1 MEILGSFLQ
10 GDTAILVFILIC
22 FVALMVM
29 FYKVARGLDEV
40 SKALDSQQDEEMK
53 VIAVQVREN
62 LALLVRYQR
71 EANKA
76 LEALVASGAGGGAQ
90 ASEPKTTPPES
101 EAAPI
106 FRQPQQAVPKRAVA
120 AAAAGLAAGAAA
132 GVAMAGLAAK
142 PGGEEAP
149 DEDVSFDLE
158 AGLIESEA
166 AVLDS
171 DAFEED
177 LDDFQVAPEPVE
189 AEEPLTAA
197 LLGAEK
203 DEHSFISLAED
214 SADDELD
221 LSDLMDIED
230 ESFGAPKALHE
241 EDDLL
246 PDAEDAELEA
256 AGDDHGGDEDLLLL
270 DEQLSDDSI
279 SFFQEREERPAKV
292 TEPEDDLDLGFDEA
306 TEGEEESRTHG
317 LVDDEDL
324 VFSDSLGLVP
334 DVDDLSDDVEPQLE
348 GMIFTR
354 RHEEVDVLPAP
365 EQQRTSTMDETL
377 LEAMDEE
384 IGLPE
389 EHIVLLESDYMEE
402 DDSMRLAA
410 RDIHEE
416 ITTLPDDESDIT
428 IDHLDPHRP
437 REFSLQPEADFDA
450 VEEPEEPHEQHI
462 DFGPE
467 DDDQDLD
474 MLIEDLV
481 DVHEDDSHPDDD
493 SPALE
498 TELVLD
504 DEDDEPETIL
514 DIPVARGVLRPD
526 APTVISMDD
535 EGDDEGDDL
544 GETLSLED
552 FETILEEGAP
562 KAASMAPD
570 TEIDDDDLLE
580 ITAEDDDLDLDL
592 TGFGGG
598 HEEQG
603 DYDQPLLDETV
614 PDISVLDFASDVGKG
629 VKQSDPEHAQD
640 DDISF
645 DLGDLDLLLEDSAE
659 EPAPARKQGS
669 GERAEK
675 PPLQFSAED
684 LDLDFGYEPEPPP
697 AQSKVASPAGKDVR
711 QAAKDEDDFI
721 DFIIDDDGEER

>member
-1 MEILGSFLQ
+1 MQ

-40 SKALDSQQDEEMK
+40 SNALDSQQDEEMK
-53 VIAVQVREN
+53 VIAIQVREN

-76 LEALVASGAGGGAQ
+76 LEALVASGVVGGAQ
-90 ASEPKTTPPES
+90 TSEPRTTPPEPEKALVS
-101 EAAPI
+101 
-106 FRQPQQAVPKRAVA
+106 PQQEHAVPKRAIA

-132 GVAMAGLAAK
+132 GVAMAGLAEK

-158 AGLIESEA
+158 RGLLEPEV
-166 AVLDS
+166 AVRDS
-171 DAFEED
+171 DAYGED

-197 LLGAEK
+197 LLGAEQ
-203 DEHSFISLAED
+203 DERSFISLAED
-214 SADDELD
+214 SADDEFD
-221 LSDLMDIED
+221 VSDLMDIED
-230 ESFGAPKALHE
+230 ESFGAPKALEE

-246 PDAEDAELEA
+246 SDADDAGFEETEE
-256 AGDDHGGDEDLLLL
+256 DHGGDEDLLLL

-279 SFFQEREERPAKV
+279 GFFQEQEERPAKV
-292 TEPEDDLDLGFDEA
+292 SEPEDDLDLGLDEA
-306 TEGEEESRTHG
+306 TEVEEESRTHG
-317 LVDDEDL
+317 VVGDEDL
-324 VFSDSLGLVP
+324 VFSDSLGLVL

-348 GMIFTR
+348 GLIFSR
-354 RHEEVDVLPAP
+354 SHEEVDVLPAP
-365 EQQRTSTMDETL
+365 EQQRTSPMDETL

-389 EHIVLLESDYMEE
+389 EDIVLLEYGDVED
-402 DDSMRLAA
+402 DDSMLLATE
-410 RDIHEE
+410 DIHEE

-428 IDHLDPHRP
+428 IDRQDIHRP
-437 REFSLQPEADFDA
+437 REFSLQPDTDFDA

-535 EGDDEGDDL
+535 EVDDL
-544 GETLSLED
+544 GQTLSLED
-552 FETILEEGAP
+552 FETILEEGASQ
-562 KAASMAPD
+562 AASMAPE
-570 TEIDDDDLLE
+570 TETDDDDLLE
-580 ITAEDDDLDLDL
+580 ITAEDDDLDLDMV
-592 TGFGGG
+592 GFGGG

-614 PDISVLDFASDVGKG
+614 PDISVLDFAPDVGKG
-629 VKQSDPEHAQD
+629 VKQSGLEQAQD
-640 DDISF
+640 SDEVSF
-645 DLGDLDLLLEDSAE
+645 DLGDLDLLLEDSVD
-659 EPAPARKQGS
+659 EPAPARKHVS
-669 GERAEK
+669 GEGVDK
-675 PPLQFSAED
+675 LPLQLSAED
-684 LDLDFGYEPEPPP
+684 MELDFGYEPESPP
-697 AQSKVASPAGKDVR
+697 AQAKVASPAGKNVR
-711 QAAKDEDDFI
+711 QTAKDEDDFI
-721 DFIIDDDGEER
+721 DFIIDNDEEER

>member
-1 MEILGSFLQ
+1 MEILGSYLQ

-76 LEALVASGAGGGAQ
+76 LEALVASGAAGGART
-90 ASEPKTTPPES
+90 SEPKTTTPES
-101 EAAPI
+101 EKAL
-106 FRQPQQAVPKRAVA
+106 FSSRQDHVVPKRAVA
-120 AAAAGLAAGAAA
+120 AAGLAVGAAA

-142 PGGEEAP
+142 PGSEEAS

-158 AGLIESEA
+158 PGLMEPEA
-166 AVLDS
+166 AVRDS
-171 DAFEED
+171 DAYGED
-177 LDDFQVAPEPVE
+177 LDDFQVASEPAE

-197 LLGAEK
+197 LLGEENDK
-203 DEHSFISLAED
+203 RSFISLAED
-214 SADDELD
+214 NADDELD
-221 LSDLMDIED
+221 VSDLMDIED
-230 ESFGAPKALHE
+230 ESFGAPTTLE
-241 EDDLL
+241 EEGDLL
-246 PDAEDAELEA
+246 PHTEDAGFEEA
-256 AGDDHGGDEDLLLL
+256 EEDHGGDEDLLLL

-292 TEPEDDLDLGFDEA
+292 SEPQDDLDLGLDEA
-306 TEGEEESRTHG
+306 TGVEDAVRTYGVTGE
-317 LVDDEDL
+317 EDL

-348 GMIFTR
+348 GLMGAR
-354 RHEEVDVLPAP
+354 SHEEVDVLPAP
-365 EQQRTSTMDETL
+365 EQQRTSPMDETL

-389 EHIVLLESDYMEE
+389 EDIVLLESGDVED
-402 DDSMRLAA
+402 DDSMLLAA

-428 IDHLDPHRP
+428 IDRQGIHGP
-437 REFSLQPEADFDA
+437 REFSLQPDTDFDR

-535 EGDDEGDDL
+535 GGDGEEDDL
-544 GETLSLED
+544 GQTLSLED

-562 KAASMAPD
+562 AAVSMGPE
-570 TEIDDDDLLE
+570 TEGDDDDLLE
-580 ITAEDDDLDLDL
+580 ITAEDDELDLDL
-592 TGFGGG
+592 AGFGGG
-598 HEEQG
+598 NEEQG

-614 PDISVLDFASDVGKG
+614 PDISVLDFAPNAGKGSKQSGLEQTQDVGE
-629 VKQSDPEHAQD
+629 V
-640 DDISF
+640 SF
-645 DLGDLDLLLEDSAE
+645 DLGDLDLLLEDSAD
-659 EPAPARKQGS
+659 EPAPPRKQIP
-669 GERAEK
+669 GERADK

-697 AQSKVASPAGKDVR
+697 AQAKVVSPGGKDPR
-711 QAAKDEDDFI
+711 HTAKDEDDFI
-721 DFIIDDDGEER
+721 DFIIDDDEDGR